1 MIRKGSVLVSAVT
14 LLLLRLFT
22 GLGVI
27 LLLSG
32 CGMIFV
38 YWREDWKLRL
48 TGFIC
53 GLVGLFMVVGF
64 EMKLFAY
71 EQSVELIRASRILE
85 GRSNFAGA
93 LMLFG
98 GMGVF
103 SKVKFLEKWKIL
115 RVLCGVVAVI
125 GLLLFIYY
133 TVLSIR
139 LYL

>member
-1 MIRKGSVLVSAVT
+1 MSAVT

>member
-1 MIRKGSVLVSAVT
+1 MSAVT

-93 LMLFG
+93 LVLFG

>member
-1 MIRKGSVLVSAVT
+1 MSAVT

-53 GLVGLFMVVGF
+53 GLAGLFMVVGF

>member
-1 MIRKGSVLVSAVT
+1 
-14 LLLLRLFT
+14 
-22 GLGVI
+22 
-27 LLLSG
+27 
-32 CGMIFV
+32 
-38 YWREDWKLRL
+38 
-48 TGFIC
+48 
-53 GLVGLFMVVGF
+53 
-64 EMKLFAY
+64 
-71 EQSVELIRASRILE
+71 
-85 GRSNFAGA
+85 
-93 LMLFG
+93 MLFG

>member
-1 MIRKGSVLVSAVT
+1 MSAVT

-93 LMLFG
+93 LMLKGKIPGKMEDTACFMRG
-98 GMGVF
+98 RGRDRAFAVHLLHGSVNKAVF
-103 SKVKFLEKWKIL
+103 
-115 RVLCGVVAVI
+115 VAQELQNCI
-125 GLLLFIYY
+125 ENCQ
-133 TVLSIR
+133 
-139 LYL
+139 

>member
-1 MIRKGSVLVSAVT
+1 
-14 LLLLRLFT
+14 
-22 GLGVI
+22 
-27 LLLSG
+27 
-32 CGMIFV
+32 MIFV

>member
-1 MIRKGSVLVSAVT
+1 MSAVT

-53 GLVGLFMVVGF
+53 GQVGLFMVVGF

>member
-1 MIRKGSVLVSAVT
+1 VSAVT

>member
-1 MIRKGSVLVSAVT
+1 MC
-14 LLLLRLFT
+14 LLLRLFT

-53 GLVGLFMVVGF
+53 GLAGLFMVVGF

>member
-1 MIRKGSVLVSAVT
+1 MSAVT

-32 CGMIFV
+32 CGMIVV

>member
-1 MIRKGSVLVSAVT
+1 MSAVT

-85 GRSNFAGA
+85 GRSNFAGT

>member
-1 MIRKGSVLVSAVT
+1 MSAVT

-85 GRSNFAGA
+85 GRTNFAGA

-98 GMGVF
+98 GMGAF

>member
-1 MIRKGSVLVSAVT
+1 MSAVT

-103 SKVKFLEKWKIL
+103 SKVKFLENGRYCVFYAGSWP
-115 RVLCGVVAVI
+115 
-125 GLLLFIYY
+125 
-133 TVLSIR
+133 
-139 LYL
+139 

>member
-1 MIRKGSVLVSAVT
+1 MSAVT

-53 GLVGLFMVVGF
+53 VLAGLFMVVGF

>member
-1 MIRKGSVLVSAVT
+1 MKRKVFS
-14 LLLLRLFT
+14 LF
-22 GLGVI
+22 LACALPAP

>member
-1 MIRKGSVLVSAVT
+1 MSAVT

-85 GRSNFAGA
+85 GRSNFAGV

>member
-1 MIRKGSVLVSAVT
+1 MSAIT

>member
-1 MIRKGSVLVSAVT
+1 MSAVT

-85 GRSNFAGA
+85 GRSNFVGA

>member
-1 MIRKGSVLVSAVT
+1 MSAVT

-103 SKVKFLEKWKIL
+103 SKVKFLETWKIL

>member
-1 MIRKGSVLVSAVT
+1 MSAVT

-71 EQSVELIRASRILE
+71 EQSVELIRASQILE

>member
-1 MIRKGSVLVSAVT
+1 MSAVT

-98 GMGVF
+98 GMGGF

>member
-1 MIRKGSVLVSAVT
+1 MSAVT

-32 CGMIFV
+32 CGMSFV